1 MLEKLI
7 NFAVDTIQQIQFDDY
22 DEKEFA
28 IAKVGFLSTR
38 PNSHGLE
45 ISEEVL
51 RKCASTV
58 LGKWMVAKM
67 NWLGTDTMSHETDE
81 QIMGAFPK
89 DQEIEFVEDD
99 DGYLRAYATAVI
111 SKLYAKKYCDIFG
124 KDNNRAVSVEMKVQ
138 SENNE
143 DMNDIVLSFSI
154 TAVTTLGKGIAPSC
168 PESDVTMIRFS
179 QEDADAYF
187 NKMNEHNLTPLKKF
201 AKERIESMAKTYK
214 IDKSKE
220 AMSDKAWGEVDKASM
235 RDKIMEAGNKATLV
249 KAVYMLVEDGWE
261 EAPSEHLK
269 YPVMELKGDTF
280 VYNRDGLASALG
292 YAKKE
297 NETSVVNKIEKIYK
311 KLDLDDNE
319 GGKEEKMAEIEFS
332 AVNIGDLWG
341 RVWEAIR
348 GHDAWDYCIQGIYE
362 EDNQKFAVL
371 IDREQKLY
379 RLDFSLTEEGMVVS
393 DELIEVKQEF
403 TDTDNIKK
411 FAEPENVERYTKFAD
426 PKDEDDESDDKDDKD
441 DEDEDEDEPKE
452 EPTKMS
458 EDEMMAKIA
467 ELEKSV
473 EERDH
478 IIMDKD
484 TELEE
489 LRAYKA
495 AVVAKEMACRVDS
508 VMEEVRTYI
517 NDEQFAEFKAEGLS
531 CGENDIDAWSNKVK
545 ATCFSEVKKNIKKDD
560 KGVFSFAM
568 PKVIKHSDP
577 NSVWEKLE
585 NK

>member
-45 ISEEVL
+45 ISEKVL
-51 RKCASTV
+51 RECASTV

-67 NWLGTDTMSHETDE
+67 NWLGTDATTHEPDE
-81 QIMGAFPK
+81 QIMGIFPK
-89 DQEIEFVEDD
+89 EQEIEFVEDD

-111 SKLYAKKYCDIFG
+111 SKMYAKKYYDMFVD
-124 KDNNRAVSVEMKVQ
+124 DNERAVSVEMRVET
-138 SENNE
+138 ENG
-143 DMNDIVLSFSI
+143 DDTNDKVLSLNI
-154 TAVTTLGKGIAPSC
+154 VGVTTLGKAVKPSC

-220 AMSDKAWGEVDKASM
+220 AMSDKAWGEVDKTTM
-235 RDKIMEAGNKATLV
+235 RDKIMEANNKATLV

-280 VYNRDGLASALG
+280 VYNRDGLTSALG

-297 NETSVVNKIEKIYK
+297 NETTVVNKIEKIYK

-341 RVWEAIR
+341 RVYAAIR
-348 GHDAWDYCIQGIYE
+348 EHDAWDYCIQGIYE
-362 EDNQKFAVL
+362 EDNQKFAIL
-371 IDREQKLY
+371 IDRDQKLY
-379 RLDFSLTEEGMVVS
+379 RLDFSLTEEGMTAS
-393 DELIEVKQEF
+393 DELAEVKQEF
-403 TDTDNIKK
+403 TETDNIKK
-411 FAEPENVERYTKFAD
+411 FAEPENVEQYTKFAD
-426 PKDEDDESDDKDDKD
+426 PKDEDDESDDKDD
-441 DEDEDEDEPKE
+441 EDENEHKE

-458 EDEMMAKIA
+458 KDEMMAKIA

-577 NSVWEKLE
+577 NSIWEKLE

>member
-1 MLEKLI
+1 MEKLI

-45 ISEEVL
+45 ISEKVL
-51 RKCASTV
+51 RECASTV

-67 NWLGTDTMSHETDE
+67 NWLGTDATTHVPSEH
-81 QIMGAFPK
+81 IMGSLPK
-89 DQEIEFVEDD
+89 DQDIEFIEDD
-99 DGYLRAYATAVI
+99 DGYLRAYATAII
-111 SKLYAKKYCDIFG
+111 SKRYAKDYCKMFDD
-124 KDNNRAVSVEMKVQ
+124 DNERAVSVEMSVIT
-138 SENNE
+138 ENGE
-143 DMNDIVLSFSI
+143 DTNDKVLSFNI
-154 TAVTTLGKGIAPSC
+154 VGVTTLGKNVAPSC

-187 NKMNEHNLTPLKKF
+187 NRMNEHNLTPLKKF

-220 AMSDKAWGEVDKASM
+220 AMSDKAWGEVDKTTM
-235 RDKIMEAGNKATLV
+235 RDKIMEADNKTTLV
-249 KAVYMLVEDGWE
+249 KAVYMLVENGWE

-297 NETSVVNKIEKIYK
+297 NETTVVNKIEKIYK

-341 RVWEAIR
+341 RVYAAIR
-348 GHDAWDYCIQGIYE
+348 EHDAWDYCIQGIYE
-362 EDNQKFAVL
+362 EDNQKFAIL
-371 IDREQKLY
+371 IDRDQKLY
-379 RLDFSLTEEGMVVS
+379 RLDFSLTEEGMTAS
-393 DELIEVKQEF
+393 DELAEVKQEF
-403 TDTDNIKK
+403 TETDNIKK
-411 FAEPENVERYTKFAD
+411 FAEPENVEQYTKFAD
-426 PKDEDDESDDKDDKD
+426 SKDEDDESDDKDD
-441 DEDEDEDEPKE
+441 EDEDDPKE

-458 EDEMMAKIA
+458 EDEMMTKIA

-495 AVVAKEMACRVDS
+495 TVVAKEMACRVDS

-577 NSVWEKLE
+577 NSIWEKLE

>member
-45 ISEEVL
+45 ISEKVL
-51 RKCASTV
+51 RECASTV

-67 NWLGTDTMSHETDE
+67 NWLGTDATTHEPDE
-81 QIMGAFPK
+81 QIMGIFPK
-89 DQEIEFVEDD
+89 EQEIEFVEDD

-111 SKLYAKKYCDIFG
+111 SKMYAKKYYDMFVD
-124 KDNNRAVSVEMKVQ
+124 DNERAVSVEMRVET
-138 SENNE
+138 ENG
-143 DMNDIVLSFSI
+143 DDTNDKVLSLNI
-154 TAVTTLGKGIAPSC
+154 VGVTTLGKAVKPSC

-220 AMSDKAWGEVDKASM
+220 AMSDKAWGEVDKTAM
-235 RDKIMEAGNKATLV
+235 RDKIMEANNKATLV

-280 VYNRDGLASALG
+280 VYNWDGLTSALG

-297 NETSVVNKIEKIYK
+297 NETTIVNKIEKIYK

-319 GGKEEKMAEIEFS
+319 GGKEEKMAEIEFN
-332 AVNIGDLWG
+332 AINIGDLWG
-341 RVWEAIR
+341 RVYAAIHE
-348 GHDAWDYCIQGIYE
+348 HDAWDYCIQGIYE
-362 EDNQKFAVL
+362 EDNQRFAIL
-371 IDREQKLY
+371 SDRDQKLY
-379 RLDFSLTEEGMVVS
+379 RLDFSLTEEGMTVS
-393 DELIEVKQEF
+393 DELVEVKQEF
-403 TDTDNIKK
+403 TETDNIKK
-411 FAEPENVERYTKFAD
+411 FAEPENVEQYTKFAD
-426 PKDEDDESDDKDDKD
+426 PKKNEGEGEAGEKKPDEG
-441 DEDEDEDEPKE
+441 

-495 AVVAKEMACRVDS
+495 AVVAKEMACCVDS

-545 ATCFSEVKKNIKKDD
+545 ATCFSEVKKTIKKDD

-577 NSVWEKLE
+577 NSIWEKLE

>member
-45 ISEEVL
+45 ISEKIL
-51 RKCASTV
+51 RECASTV

-67 NWLGTDTMSHETDE
+67 NWLGTDATTHVPSEH
-81 QIMGAFPK
+81 IMGSFPK
-89 DQEIEFVEDD
+89 DQDVEFVEDD
-99 DGYLRAYATAVI
+99 DGYLRAYATAII
-111 SKLYAKKYCDIFG
+111 SKRYAKDYCKMFDD
-124 KDNNRAVSVEMKVQ
+124 DNERAVSVEMAVVT
-138 SENNE
+138 ENGE
-143 DMNDIVLSFSI
+143 DINDKVLSFNI
-154 TAVTTLGKGIAPSC
+154 VGVTTLGKNVAPSC

-220 AMSDKAWGEVDKASM
+220 TMSDKAWGEVDKTAM
-235 RDKIMEAGNKATLV
+235 RDKIMEASNKATLV

-261 EAPSEHLK
+261 EAPSEYLK

-297 NETSVVNKIEKIYK
+297 NETTVVNKIEKIYK

-332 AVNIGDLWG
+332 AVDIGDMWSRLWHEINEIHH
-341 RVWEAIR
+341 WE
-348 GHDAWDYCIQGIYE
+348 YGIVGVFE
-362 EDNQKFAVL
+362 EDNKKFAVL
-371 IDREQKLY
+371 RDNNGKLY
-379 RLDFSLTEEGMVVS
+379 RLDFSLTEDGMTVADEVV
-393 DELIEVKQEF
+393 EVKQEF
-403 TDTDNIKK
+403 TETDNIKK
-411 FAEPENVERYTKFAD
+411 FAEPENVEQYTKFAD
-426 PKDEDDESDDKDDKD
+426 PKDDDDESDDKD
-441 DEDEDEDEPKE
+441 DEDEDEPKE

-467 ELEKSV
+467 ELEKSI

-577 NSVWEKLE
+577 NSIWEKLE

>member
-45 ISEEVL
+45 ISEKVL
-51 RKCASTV
+51 RECASTV

-111 SKLYAKKYCDIFG
+111 SKLYAKKYCDIFEQ
-124 KDNNRAVSVEMKVQ
+124 DNNRAVSVEMKVQ
-138 SENNE
+138 SENNK
-143 DMNDIVLSFSI
+143 DMNDTVLSFTI
-154 TAVTTLGKGIAPSC
+154 TGVTTLGKGIAPSC

-214 IDKSKE
+214 INRSKE
-220 AMSDKAWGEVDKASM
+220 AMSDKAWGDVDKVAM
-235 RDKIMEAGNKATLV
+235 RDKIMEADNKVTLV
-249 KAVYMLVEDGWE
+249 KAVYMLVENGWE

-269 YPVMELKGDTF
+269 YPVMMFEGDTL
-280 VYNRDGLASALG
+280 VYNREGLSTALG

-311 KLDLDDNE
+311 KLNLDYTE
-319 GGKEEKMAEIEFS
+319 GKEEKMSEKVEF
-332 AVNIGDLWG
+332 N
-341 RVWEAIR
+341 ET
-348 GHDAWDYCIQGIYE
+348 
-362 EDNQKFAVL
+362 
-371 IDREQKLY
+371 EQTMA
-379 RLDFSLTEEGMVVS
+379 S
-393 DELIEVKQEF
+393 
-403 TDTDNIKK
+403 
-411 FAEPENVERYTKFAD
+411 EPEESKEEISEMSETPAEMAESEKVECAESEKV
-426 PKDEDDESDDKDDKD
+426 EGDESEEKA
-441 DEDEDEDEPKE
+441 EDAKTEE
-452 EPTKMS
+452 EPTQMS

-467 ELEKSV
+467 ELEKSI

-545 ATCFSEVKKNIKKDD
+545 ATCFSEVKKTIKKDD

-577 NSVWEKLE
+577 NSIWEKLE
-585 NK
+585 SK

>member
-45 ISEEVL
+45 ISEKVL
-51 RKCASTV
+51 RECASTV

-67 NWLGTDTMSHETDE
+67 NWLGTDATTHEPDE
-81 QIMGAFPK
+81 QIMGIFPK
-89 DQEIEFVEDD
+89 EQEIEFVEDD

-111 SKLYAKKYCDIFG
+111 SKMYAKKYYDMFVD
-124 KDNNRAVSVEMKVQ
+124 DNERAVSVEMGVET
-138 SENNE
+138 ENGD
-143 DMNDIVLSFSI
+143 DMNDKVLSLNI
-154 TAVTTLGKGIAPSC
+154 VGVTTLGKAVKPSC

-187 NKMNEHNLTPLKKF
+187 NKVNEHNLTPLKKF

-220 AMSDKAWGEVDKASM
+220 AMSEKAWGEVDKTAM
-235 RDKIMEAGNKATLV
+235 RDKIMEASNKATLV

-297 NETSVVNKIEKIYK
+297 DETTVVNKIEKIYK

-341 RVWEAIR
+341 HVYAAIHE
-348 GHDAWDYCIQGIYE
+348 HDAWDYCIQGIYE
-362 EDNQKFAVL
+362 EDNQKFAIL
-371 IDREQKLY
+371 IDRDQKLY
-379 RLDFSLTEEGMVVS
+379 RLDFSLTEEGMTVS
-393 DELIEVKQEF
+393 DELAEVKQEF
-403 TDTDNIKK
+403 TETDNIKK
-411 FAEPENVERYTKFAD
+411 FAEPENVEQYTKFAD
-426 PKDEDDESDDKDDKD
+426 PKGEDDEPDDKD
-441 DEDEDEDEPKE
+441 DEDEDEPEE

-577 NSVWEKLE
+577 NSIWEKLE

>member
-45 ISEEVL
+45 ISEKVL
-51 RKCASTV
+51 RECASTV

-67 NWLGTDTMSHETDE
+67 NWLGTDATTHVPSEH
-81 QIMGAFPK
+81 IMGSFPK
-89 DQEIEFVEDD
+89 DQDVEFVEDD
-99 DGYLRAYATAVI
+99 DGYLRAYATAII
-111 SKLYAKKYCDIFG
+111 SKRYAKDYCKMFDD
-124 KDNNRAVSVEMKVQ
+124 DNERAVSVEMAVIT
-138 SENNE
+138 ENGE
-143 DMNDIVLSFSI
+143 DINDKVLSFNI
-154 TAVTTLGKGIAPSC
+154 VGVTTLGKNVAPSC

-220 AMSDKAWGEVDKASM
+220 AMSDKAWGEVDKTAM
-235 RDKIMEAGNKATLV
+235 RDKIMEASNKATLV
-249 KAVYMLVEDGWE
+249 KAVYMLVGDGWE

-297 NETSVVNKIEKIYK
+297 DETTVVNKIEKIYK

-341 RVWEAIR
+341 RVYAAIR
-348 GHDAWDYCIQGIYE
+348 EHDAWDYCIQGIYE
-362 EDNQKFAVL
+362 EDNQKFAIL
-371 IDREQKLY
+371 IDRDQKLY
-379 RLDFSLTEEGMVVS
+379 RLDFSLTEEGMTAS
-393 DELIEVKQEF
+393 DELAEVKQEF
-403 TDTDNIKK
+403 TETDNIKK
-411 FAEPENVERYTKFAD
+411 FAEPENVEQYTKFAD
-426 PKDEDDESDDKDDKD
+426 PKDEDDESDDKD
-441 DEDEDEDEPKE
+441 DEDEDEPKE

-577 NSVWEKLE
+577 NSIWEKLE

>member
-38 PNSHGLE
+38 PNNHGLE

-51 RKCASTV
+51 RECASTV

-67 NWLGTDTMSHETDE
+67 NWLGTDATTHVPSEH
-81 QIMGAFPK
+81 IMGSFPK
-89 DQEIEFVEDD
+89 DQDIEFAEDD
-99 DGYLRAYATAVI
+99 DGYLRAYATAII
-111 SKLYAKKYCDIFG
+111 SKRYAKDYCKMFDD
-124 KDNNRAVSVEMKVQ
+124 DNERAVSVEMSIITK
-138 SENNE
+138 NGE
-143 DMNDIVLSFSI
+143 DINDKVLSFNI
-154 TAVTTLGKGIAPSC
+154 VGVTTLGKNVAPSC

-220 AMSDKAWGEVDKASM
+220 AMSDEAWGEVDKTAM
-235 RDKIMEAGNKATLV
+235 RDKIMEASNKATLV

-297 NETSVVNKIEKIYK
+297 NETTVVNKIEKIYK

-341 RVWEAIR
+341 RVYAAIR
-348 GHDAWDYCIQGIYE
+348 EHDAWDYCIQGIYE
-362 EDNQKFAVL
+362 EDNQKFAIL
-371 IDREQKLY
+371 IDRDQKLY
-379 RLDFSLTEEGMVVS
+379 RLDFSLTEEGMTAS
-393 DELIEVKQEF
+393 DELAEVKQEF
-403 TDTDNIKK
+403 TETDNIKK
-411 FAEPENVERYTKFAD
+411 FAEPENVEQYTKFAD
-426 PKDEDDESDDKDDKD
+426 PKDEDDESDDKD
-441 DEDEDEDEPKE
+441 DEDEDEPKE

-467 ELEKSV
+467 ELEKSI

-577 NSVWEKLE
+577 NSIWEKLE

>member
-51 RKCASTV
+51 RECASTV

-67 NWLGTDTMSHETDE
+67 NWLGTDATTHVPSEH
-81 QIMGAFPK
+81 IMGSFPK
-89 DQEIEFVEDD
+89 DQDVEFVEDD
-99 DGYLRAYATAVI
+99 DGYLRAYATAII
-111 SKLYAKKYCDIFG
+111 SKRYAKDYCKMFDD
-124 KDNNRAVSVEMKVQ
+124 DNERAVSVEMAVVT
-138 SENNE
+138 ENGE
-143 DMNDIVLSFSI
+143 DINDKVLSFNI
-154 TAVTTLGKGIAPSC
+154 VGVTTLGKNVAPSC

-220 AMSDKAWGEVDKASM
+220 AMSDKAWGDVDKTVM
-235 RDKIMEAGNKATLV
+235 RDKIMEASNKATLV
-249 KAVYMLVEDGWE
+249 KAVYMLVGDGWE

-297 NETSVVNKIEKIYK
+297 DETTVVNKIEKIYK

-341 RVWEAIR
+341 RVYAVIR
-348 GHDAWDYCIQGIYE
+348 EHDAWDYCIQGIYE
-362 EDNQKFAVL
+362 EDNQKFAIL
-371 IDREQKLY
+371 IDRDQKLY
-379 RLDFSLTEEGMVVS
+379 RLDFSLTEEGMTAS
-393 DELIEVKQEF
+393 DELAEVKQEF
-403 TDTDNIKK
+403 TETDNIKK
-411 FAEPENVERYTKFAD
+411 FAEPENVEQYTKFAD
-426 PKDEDDESDDKDDKD
+426 PKKNEGEGEVGEKKPDEG
-441 DEDEDEDEPKE
+441 

-467 ELEKSV
+467 ELEKSI

-577 NSVWEKLE
+577 NSIWEKLE

>member
-45 ISEEVL
+45 ISEKVL
-51 RKCASTV
+51 RECASTV

-67 NWLGTDTMSHETDE
+67 NWLGTDATTHEPDE
-81 QIMGAFPK
+81 QIMGIFPK
-89 DQEIEFVEDD
+89 EQEIEFVEDD

-111 SKLYAKKYCDIFG
+111 SKMYAKKYYDMFVD
-124 KDNNRAVSVEMKVQ
+124 DNERAVSVEMRVET
-138 SENNE
+138 ENG
-143 DMNDIVLSFSI
+143 DDTNDKVLSLNI
-154 TAVTTLGKGIAPSC
+154 VGVTTLGKAVKPSC

-201 AKERIESMAKTYK
+201 AKERIGSMAKTYK

-220 AMSDKAWGEVDKASM
+220 AMSDKAWGEVDKTTM
-235 RDKIMEAGNKATLV
+235 RDKIMEANNKATLV

-280 VYNRDGLASALG
+280 VYNRDGLTSALG

-297 NETSVVNKIEKIYK
+297 NETTVVNKIEKIYK

-341 RVWEAIR
+341 RVYAAIR
-348 GHDAWDYCIQGIYE
+348 EHDAWDYCIQGIYE
-362 EDNQKFAVL
+362 EDNQKFAIL
-371 IDREQKLY
+371 IDRDQKLY
-379 RLDFSLTEEGMVVS
+379 RLDFSLTEEGMTAS
-393 DELIEVKQEF
+393 DELAEVKQEF
-403 TDTDNIKK
+403 TETDNIKK
-411 FAEPENVERYTKFAD
+411 FAEPENVEQYTKFAD
-426 PKDEDDESDDKDDKD
+426 PKDEDDESDDKDD
-441 DEDEDEDEPKE
+441 EDENEHKE

-458 EDEMMAKIA
+458 KDEMMAKIA

-577 NSVWEKLE
+577 NSIWEKLE

>member
-45 ISEEVL
+45 ISEKVL
-51 RKCASTV
+51 RECASTV

-67 NWLGTDTMSHETDE
+67 NWLGTDATTHESDE
-81 QIMGAFPK
+81 QIMGVFPK

-111 SKLYAKKYCDIFG
+111 SKMYAKKYCDMFVD
-124 KDNNRAVSVEMKVQ
+124 DNERAVSVEMKVQ
-138 SENNE
+138 TENGE
-143 DMNDIVLSFSI
+143 DMNDTVLSFGI
-154 TAVTTLGKGIAPSC
+154 TGVTTLGKNTAPSC

-201 AKERIESMAKTYK
+201 AKERTESMAEKNNYVNHP
-214 IDKSKE
+214 IDTSKDALYE
-220 AMSDKAWGEVDKASM
+220 GEWDGQKAKQD
-235 RDKIMEAGNKATLV
+235 LV
-249 KAVYMLVEDGWE
+249 KEKNFKSLAPKVCMKLEEGWE
-261 EAPSEHLK
+261 DREVTKLG
-269 YPVMELKGDTF
+269 YPVMMLYDGKWVYSAKG
-280 VYNRDGLASALG
+280 LSSALG

-297 NETSVVNKIEKIYK
+297 NETTVVNKIKKIYK

-341 RVWEAIR
+341 RVYAVIR
-348 GHDAWDYCIQGIYE
+348 EHDACEYCVQGIYE
-362 EDNQKFAVL
+362 EDNQKFAIL
-371 IDREQKLY
+371 IDRDQKLY
-379 RLDFSLTEEGMVVS
+379 RLDFSLTEEGMTAS
-393 DELIEVKQEF
+393 DELVEVEPEF
-403 TDTDNIKK
+403 TETDNIKK
-411 FAEPENVERYTKFAD
+411 FAEPENVEQYTKFAD
-426 PKDEDDESDDKDDKD
+426 PKKDEGEEKPDKG
-441 DEDEDEDEPKE
+441 
-452 EPTKMS
+452 EPTNMS

-495 AVVAKEMACRVDS
+495 AVVAKENMAKVDS
-508 VMEEVRTYI
+508 IMEEVKPYVS
-517 NDEQFAEFKAEGLS
+517 EEKFAEFKAEGLS
-531 CGENDIDAWSNKVK
+531 CDAETIDAWSNKVK
-545 ATCFSEVKKNIKKDD
+545 AACFSEVKKNIKKDD
-560 KGVFSFAM
+560 KGVFAFAM
-568 PKVIKHSDP
+568 PCPAPKSKS
-577 NSVWEKLE
+577 NSIWDRLE

>member
-51 RKCASTV
+51 RECANTV

-67 NWLGTDTMSHETDE
+67 NWLGTDATTHEPDE
-81 QIMGAFPK
+81 QIMGIFPK
-89 DQEIEFVEDD
+89 EQEIEFVEDD

-111 SKLYAKKYCDIFG
+111 SKMYAKKYYDMFVD
-124 KDNNRAVSVEMKVQ
+124 DNERAVSVEMGVET
-138 SENNE
+138 ENGD
-143 DMNDIVLSFSI
+143 DMNDKVLSLNI
-154 TAVTTLGKGIAPSC
+154 VGVTTLGKTVKPSC

-220 AMSDKAWGEVDKASM
+220 AMSDKAWGEVDKTAM
-235 RDKIMEAGNKATLV
+235 RDKIMEADNKATLV

-297 NETSVVNKIEKIYK
+297 NETTVVNKIEKIYK

-341 RVWEAIR
+341 RVYATIR
-348 GHDAWDYCIQGIYE
+348 EHDAWDYCIQGIYE
-362 EDNQKFAVL
+362 EDNQKFAIL
-371 IDREQKLY
+371 IDRDQKLY
-379 RLDFSLTEEGMVVS
+379 RLNFSLTEEGMTAS
-393 DELIEVKQEF
+393 DELVEVEQEF
-403 TDTDNIKK
+403 TETDNIKK
-411 FAEPENVERYTKFAD
+411 FAEPENVEQYTKFAD
-426 PKDEDDESDDKDDKD
+426 SKDEDDESDDKD
-441 DEDEDEDEPKE
+441 DEDEDEPKE

-508 VMEEVRTYI
+508 VMEEVRNYI

-577 NSVWEKLE
+577 NSIWEKLE

>member
-51 RKCASTV
+51 RECASTV

-67 NWLGTDTMSHETDE
+67 NWLGTDATTHVPSEH
-81 QIMGAFPK
+81 IMGSFPK
-89 DQEIEFVEDD
+89 DQDIEFAEDD
-99 DGYLRAYATAVI
+99 DGYLRAYATAII
-111 SKLYAKKYCDIFG
+111 SKRYAKDYCKMFDD
-124 KDNNRAVSVEMKVQ
+124 DNERAVSVEMSVIT
-138 SENNE
+138 ENGE
-143 DMNDIVLSFSI
+143 DINDKVLSFNI
-154 TAVTTLGKGIAPSC
+154 VGVTTLGKNVAPSC

-220 AMSDKAWGEVDKASM
+220 AMSDKAWGEVDKTAM
-235 RDKIMEAGNKATLV
+235 RDKIMEADNKTTLV

-280 VYNRDGLASALG
+280 VYNRDDLASALG

-297 NETSVVNKIEKIYK
+297 NETTVVNKIEKIYK

-332 AVNIGDLWG
+332 AVDIGDMWSRLWHEINEIHH
-341 RVWEAIR
+341 WE
-348 GHDAWDYCIQGIYE
+348 YGIVGVFE
-362 EDNQKFAVL
+362 EDNKKFAVL
-371 IDREQKLY
+371 RDNNGKLY
-379 RLDFSLTEEGMVVS
+379 RLDFSLTEDGMTVADEVV
-393 DELIEVKQEF
+393 EVKQEF
-403 TDTDNIKK
+403 TETDNIKK
-411 FAEPENVERYTKFAD
+411 FAEPENVEQYTKFAD
-426 PKDEDDESDDKDDKD
+426 PKKNEGEGDGGEEKPDEG
-441 DEDEDEDEPKE
+441 

-568 PKVIKHSDP
+568 PKVIKYSDP
-577 NSVWEKLE
+577 NSIWEKLE

>member
-45 ISEEVL
+45 ISEKVL
-51 RKCASTV
+51 RECASTV

-67 NWLGTDTMSHETDE
+67 NWLGTDATTHEPDE
-81 QIMGAFPK
+81 QIMGIFPK
-89 DQEIEFVEDD
+89 EQEIEFVEDD

-111 SKLYAKKYCDIFG
+111 SKMYAKKYYDMFVD
-124 KDNNRAVSVEMKVQ
+124 DNERAVSVEMRVET
-138 SENNE
+138 ENG
-143 DMNDIVLSFSI
+143 DDTNDKVLSLNI
-154 TAVTTLGKGIAPSC
+154 VGVTTLGKAVKPSC

-220 AMSDKAWGEVDKASM
+220 AMSEKAWGEVDKAAM
-235 RDKIMEAGNKATLV
+235 RDKIMEASNKATLA

-280 VYNRDGLASALG
+280 VYNRDGLISALG

-297 NETSVVNKIEKIYK
+297 DETTVVNKIEKIYK
-311 KLDLDDNE
+311 KLNLDDTE
-319 GGKEEKMAEIEFS
+319 GKEEKMSEKVEF
-332 AVNIGDLWG
+332 N
-341 RVWEAIR
+341 ET
-348 GHDAWDYCIQGIYE
+348 
-362 EDNQKFAVL
+362 
-371 IDREQKLY
+371 EQAMA
-379 RLDFSLTEEGMVVS
+379 S
-393 DELIEVKQEF
+393 
-403 TDTDNIKK
+403 
-411 FAEPENVERYTKFAD
+411 EPEEAKEETAEMSETPAEMAEGEKVECAESEKV
-426 PKDEDDESDDKDDKD
+426 EGDESEEKA
-441 DEDEDEDEPKE
+441 EEAETEE

-545 ATCFSEVKKNIKKDD
+545 ATCFSEVKKTIKKDD

-577 NSVWEKLE
+577 NSIWEKLE

>member
-45 ISEEVL
+45 ISEKVL
-51 RKCASTV
+51 RECASTV

-67 NWLGTDTMSHETDE
+67 NWLGTDATTHVPSEH
-81 QIMGAFPK
+81 IMGSFPK
-89 DQEIEFVEDD
+89 DQDIEFAEDD
-99 DGYLRAYATAVI
+99 DGYLRAYATAII
-111 SKLYAKKYCDIFG
+111 SKRYAKDYCKMFDD
-124 KDNNRAVSVEMKVQ
+124 DNERAVSVEMSVIT
-138 SENNE
+138 ENGE
-143 DMNDIVLSFSI
+143 DINDKVLSFNI
-154 TAVTTLGKGIAPSC
+154 VGVTTLGKNVAPSC
-168 PESDVTMIRFS
+168 PESDITMIRFS

-220 AMSDKAWGEVDKASM
+220 AMSDKAWGEVDKTAM
-235 RDKIMEAGNKATLV
+235 RDKIMEASNKATLV

-297 NETSVVNKIEKIYK
+297 NETTVVNKIEKIYK

-341 RVWEAIR
+341 KLWTIMTDEQ
-348 GHDAWDYCIQGIYE
+348 HWDYTIDGIYE
-362 EDNQKFAVL
+362 EDNQKFAIL
-371 IDREQKLY
+371 KDRDLNLY
-379 RLDFSLTEEGMVVS
+379 RLNFSLTEDGLTIADEVV
-393 DELIEVKQEF
+393 EVKQEF

-411 FAEPENVERYTKFAD
+411 FAEPENVEQYTKFAD
-426 PKDEDDESDDKDDKD
+426 PKDEDDEPDDND
-441 DEDEDEDEPKE
+441 DEDEDNPKE

-467 ELEKSV
+467 ELEKNV

-577 NSVWEKLE
+577 NSIWEKLE

>member
-45 ISEEVL
+45 ISGKVL
-51 RKCASTV
+51 RECASTV

-67 NWLGTDTMSHETDE
+67 NWLGTDATTHEPDE
-81 QIMGAFPK
+81 QIMGIFPK
-89 DQEIEFVEDD
+89 EQEIEFVEDD

-111 SKLYAKKYCDIFG
+111 SKMYAKKYYDMFVD
-124 KDNNRAVSVEMKVQ
+124 DNERAVSVEMRVET
-138 SENNE
+138 ENG
-143 DMNDIVLSFSI
+143 DDTNDKVLSLNI
-154 TAVTTLGKGIAPSC
+154 VGVTTLGKAVKPSC

-214 IDKSKE
+214 INKSKE
-220 AMSDKAWGEVDKASM
+220 AMSDKAWGEVDKTTM
-235 RDKIMEAGNKATLV
+235 RDKIMEANNKATLV

-280 VYNRDGLASALG
+280 VYSRDGLISALG

-297 NETSVVNKIEKIYK
+297 NETTVVNKIEKIYK

-341 RVWEAIR
+341 RVYAVIHKR
-348 GHDAWDYCIQGIYE
+348 DAWDYCIQGIYE
-362 EDNQKFAVL
+362 EDNQKFAIL
-371 IDREQKLY
+371 IDRDQKLY
-379 RLDFSLTEEGMVVS
+379 RLDFSLTEEGMTAS
-393 DELIEVKQEF
+393 DELAEVKQEF
-403 TDTDNIKK
+403 TETDNIKK
-411 FAEPENVERYTKFAD
+411 FAEPENVEQYTKFAD
-426 PKDEDDESDDKDDKD
+426 PKKNESEGEVGEEKPDEG
-441 DEDEDEDEPKE
+441 

-577 NSVWEKLE
+577 NSIWEKLE

>member
-1 MLEKLI
+1 MLEKFI

-45 ISEEVL
+45 ISEKVL
-51 RKCASTV
+51 RECASTV

-67 NWLGTDTMSHETDE
+67 NWLGTDATTHVPSEH
-81 QIMGAFPK
+81 IMGSFPK
-89 DQEIEFVEDD
+89 DQDIEFAEDD
-99 DGYLRAYATAVI
+99 DGYLRAYATAII
-111 SKLYAKKYCDIFG
+111 SKRYAKDYCKMFDD
-124 KDNNRAVSVEMKVQ
+124 DNERAVSVEMSVIT
-138 SENNE
+138 ENGE
-143 DMNDIVLSFSI
+143 DINDKVLSFNI
-154 TAVTTLGKGIAPSC
+154 VGVTTLGKNVAPSC

-220 AMSDKAWGEVDKASM
+220 AMSDKAWGEVDKAAM
-235 RDKIMEAGNKATLV
+235 RDKIMEASNKATLV

-297 NETSVVNKIEKIYK
+297 NETTVVNKIEKIYK

-341 RVWEAIR
+341 HVYSAIHANNAWE
-348 GHDAWDYCIQGIYE
+348 YCIDGIYE
-362 EDNQKFAVL
+362 EDNQKFAIL
-371 IDREQKLY
+371 KDPDQKLY
-379 RLDFSLTEEGMVVS
+379 RMNFTLTEEGF
-393 DELIEVKQEF
+393 DYDEELIEVKQEF

-411 FAEPENVERYTKFAD
+411 FAEPENVEQYTKFAD
-426 PKDEDDESDDKDDKD
+426 PKDEDDESDGKDN
-441 DEDEDEDEPKE
+441 EDEDEPKE

-577 NSVWEKLE
+577 NSIWEKLE

>member
-1 MLEKLI
+1 MLEKFI

-45 ISEEVL
+45 ISEKVL
-51 RKCASTV
+51 RECASTV

-67 NWLGTDTMSHETDE
+67 NWLGTDATTHVPSEH
-81 QIMGAFPK
+81 IMGSFPK
-89 DQEIEFVEDD
+89 DQDIEFAEDD
-99 DGYLRAYATAVI
+99 DGYLRAYATAII
-111 SKLYAKKYCDIFG
+111 SKRYAKDYCKMFDD
-124 KDNNRAVSVEMKVQ
+124 DNERAVSVEMSVIT
-138 SENNE
+138 ENGE
-143 DMNDIVLSFSI
+143 DINDKVLSFNI
-154 TAVTTLGKGIAPSC
+154 VGVTTLGKNVAPSC

-220 AMSDKAWGEVDKASM
+220 VMSEKAWGEVDKTAM
-235 RDKIMEAGNKATLV
+235 RDKIMEASNKATLV

-297 NETSVVNKIEKIYK
+297 NETTVVNKIEKIYK

-341 RVWEAIR
+341 RVYAVIR
-348 GHDAWDYCIQGIYE
+348 EHDAWDYCIQGIYE
-362 EDNQKFAVL
+362 EDNQKFAIL
-371 IDREQKLY
+371 IDRDQKLY
-379 RLDFSLTEEGMVVS
+379 RMNFTLTEEGF
-393 DELIEVKQEF
+393 DYDEELIEVKQEF

-411 FAEPENVERYTKFAD
+411 FAEPENVEQYTKFAD
-426 PKDEDDESDDKDDKD
+426 PKKDEGEGEKGKEKPDEG
-441 DEDEDEDEPKE
+441 

-484 TELEE
+484 AELEE

>member
-1 MLEKLI
+1 MEKLVNFEVDELEKI
-7 NFAVDTIQQIQFDDY
+7 DFDNY
-22 DEKEFA
+22 SNEEFA
-28 IAKVGFLSTR
+28 IARTGFLSTK
-38 PNSHGLE
+38 PNSHELK

-51 RKCASTV
+51 RDCAKTV
-58 LGKWMVAKM
+58 LDKWVVADMQFGEPTTHTKNEHIVGK
-67 NWLGTDTMSHETDE
+67 
-81 QIMGAFPK
+81 IPK
-89 DQEIEFVEDD
+89 DQSIEFVYDEN
-99 DGYLRAYATAVI
+99 GYLRAYVDTVI
-111 SKLYAKKYCDIFG
+111 SKIYAKDFCEAFAVDTS
-124 KDNNRAVSVEMKVQ
+124 RAVSVEMKVEV
-138 SENNE
+138 SESDENE
-143 DMNDIVLSFSI
+143 VISFNIVG
-154 TAVTTLGKGIAPSC
+154 VTVLGKTVLPSC
-168 PESDVTMIRFS
+168 PDSDISMIRFS

-201 AKERIESMAKTYK
+201 AKERIESMAEKDNYVNHP
-214 IDKSKE
+214 IDTSKE
-220 AMSDKAWGEVDKASM
+220 ALHEGEWDGQKAKQD
-235 RDKIMEAGNKATLV
+235 LV
-249 KAVYMLVEDGWE
+249 KEKNFKSLAPKVCMKLEEGWE
-261 EAPSEHLK
+261 DREVTKLG
-269 YPVMELKGDTF
+269 YPVMMLYDGKW
-280 VYNRDGLASALG
+280 VYSRQGLASALG

-297 NETSVVNKIEKIYK
+297 NETTVVNKIEKIYK

-341 RVWEAIR
+341 RVYVAIR
-348 GHDAWDYCIQGIYE
+348 EHDAWDYCIQGIYE
-362 EDNQKFAVL
+362 EDNQKFAIL
-371 IDREQKLY
+371 IDRDQKLY
-379 RLDFSLTEEGMVVS
+379 RLDFSLTEEGMTAS
-393 DELIEVKQEF
+393 DELVEVEQEF
-403 TDTDNIKK
+403 TETDNIKK
-411 FAEPENVERYTKFAD
+411 FAEPENVEQYTKFAD
-426 PKDEDDESDDKDDKD
+426 
-441 DEDEDEDEPKE
+441 PKE

-458 EDEMMAKIA
+458 EDEMMAKIT

-577 NSVWEKLE
+577 NSIWEKLE

>member
-7 NFAVDTIQQIQFDDY
+7 NFTVDTIQQIQFDDY

-45 ISEEVL
+45 ISEKVL
-51 RKCASTV
+51 RECASTV

-67 NWLGTDTMSHETDE
+67 NWLGTDATTHEPDE
-81 QIMGAFPK
+81 QIMGIFPK
-89 DQEIEFVEDD
+89 EQEIEFVEDD

-111 SKLYAKKYCDIFG
+111 SKMYAKKYYDMFVD
-124 KDNNRAVSVEMKVQ
+124 DNERAVSVEMRVET
-138 SENNE
+138 ENG
-143 DMNDIVLSFSI
+143 DDTNDKVLSLNI
-154 TAVTTLGKGIAPSC
+154 VGVTTLGKAVKPSC

-201 AKERIESMAKTYK
+201 AKERIGSMAKTYK

-220 AMSDKAWGEVDKASM
+220 AMSDKAWGEVDKTTM
-235 RDKIMEAGNKATLV
+235 RDKIMEANNKATLV

-280 VYNRDGLASALG
+280 VYNRDGLTSALG

-297 NETSVVNKIEKIYK
+297 NETTVVNKIEKIYK

-341 RVWEAIR
+341 RVYAAIR
-348 GHDAWDYCIQGIYE
+348 EHDAWDYCIQGIYE
-362 EDNQKFAVL
+362 EDNQKFAIL
-371 IDREQKLY
+371 IDRDQKLY
-379 RLDFSLTEEGMVVS
+379 RLDFSLTEEGMTAS
-393 DELIEVKQEF
+393 DELAEVKQEF
-403 TDTDNIKK
+403 TETDNIKK
-411 FAEPENVERYTKFAD
+411 FAEPENVEQYTKFAD
-426 PKDEDDESDDKDDKD
+426 PKDEDDESDDKDD
-441 DEDEDEDEPKE
+441 EDENEHKE

-458 EDEMMAKIA
+458 KDEMMAKIA

-577 NSVWEKLE
+577 NSIWEKLE

>member
-51 RKCASTV
+51 RECASTV

-67 NWLGTDTMSHETDE
+67 NWLGTDATTHVPSEH
-81 QIMGAFPK
+81 IMGSFPK
-89 DQEIEFVEDD
+89 DQDVEFVEDD
-99 DGYLRAYATAVI
+99 DGYLRAYATAII
-111 SKLYAKKYCDIFG
+111 SKRYAKDYCKMFDD
-124 KDNNRAVSVEMKVQ
+124 DNERAVSVEMAVVT
-138 SENNE
+138 ENGE
-143 DMNDIVLSFSI
+143 DINDKVLSFNI
-154 TAVTTLGKGIAPSC
+154 VGVTTLGKNVAPSC

-220 AMSDKAWGEVDKASM
+220 AMSDKAWGDVDKTVM
-235 RDKIMEAGNKATLV
+235 RDKIMEASNKATLV

-297 NETSVVNKIEKIYK
+297 DETTVVNKIEKIYK

-319 GGKEEKMAEIEFS
+319 GGKEEKMAEIKFS

-341 RVWEAIR
+341 RVYAVIR
-348 GHDAWDYCIQGIYE
+348 EHDAWDYCIQGIYE
-362 EDNQKFAVL
+362 EDNQKFAIL
-371 IDREQKLY
+371 IDRDQKLY
-379 RLDFSLTEEGMVVS
+379 RLDFSLTEEGMTAS
-393 DELIEVKQEF
+393 DELAEVKQEF
-403 TDTDNIKK
+403 TETDNIKK
-411 FAEPENVERYTKFAD
+411 FAEPENVEQYTKFA
-426 PKDEDDESDDKDDKD
+426 
-441 DEDEDEDEPKE
+441 EPKKNE
-452 EPTKMS
+452 GKGEVGEEKPDEGEPTKMS

-508 VMEEVRTYI
+508 VMEEVHTYI

-577 NSVWEKLE
+577 NSIWEKLE

>member
-51 RKCASTV
+51 RECASTV

-67 NWLGTDTMSHETDE
+67 NWLGTDATTHEPDE
-81 QIMGAFPK
+81 QIMGIFPK

-111 SKLYAKKYCDIFG
+111 SKMYAKKYCDMFVD
-124 KDNNRAVSVEMKVQ
+124 DNERAVSVEMKVQ
-138 SENNE
+138 TENNE

-154 TAVTTLGKGIAPSC
+154 TAVTTLGKDVAPSC

-214 IDKSKE
+214 IDKSKK
-220 AMSDKAWGEVDKASM
+220 AMSDKAWGEVDKTAM
-235 RDKIMEAGNKATLV
+235 RDKIMEADNKATLV
-249 KAVYMLVEDGWE
+249 KAVYMLVENGWE

-297 NETSVVNKIEKIYK
+297 NETTVVNKIEKIYK

-341 RVWEAIR
+341 HVYHAIDEHNSWEYRIS
-348 GHDAWDYCIQGIYE
+348 GIYE
-362 EDNQKFAVL
+362 EDNKKFAIL
-371 IDREQKLY
+371 IDRDQKMY
-379 RLDFSLTEEGMVVS
+379 RMNFTLTEEGF
-393 DELIEVKQEF
+393 DYDEELIEVKQEF

-411 FAEPENVERYTKFAD
+411 FAEPENVERYAKFAD
-426 PKDEDDESDDKDDKD
+426 PKKDEGKGE
-441 DEDEDEDEPKE
+441 EG

-495 AVVAKEMACRVDS
+495 GVIAKENMAKVDS
-508 VMEEVRTYI
+508 IMEEVKPYVS
-517 NDEQFAEFKAEGLS
+517 EEKFAEFKAEGLS
-531 CGENDIDAWSNKVK
+531 CDAETIDAWSNKIK
-545 ATCFSEVKKNIKKDD
+545 AACFSEVKKNIKKDD
-560 KGVFSFAM
+560 KGVFTFAM
-568 PKVIKHSDP
+568 PCPTPKSKS
-577 NSVWEKLE
+577 NSIWDRLE

>member
-45 ISEEVL
+45 ISEKVL
-51 RKCASTV
+51 RECASTV

-67 NWLGTDTMSHETDE
+67 NWLGTDATTHVPSEH
-81 QIMGAFPK
+81 IMGSFPK
-89 DQEIEFVEDD
+89 DQDIEFAEDD
-99 DGYLRAYATAVI
+99 DGYLRAYATAII
-111 SKLYAKKYCDIFG
+111 SKRYAKDYCKMFDD
-124 KDNNRAVSVEMKVQ
+124 DNERAVSVEMSVIT
-138 SENNE
+138 ENGE
-143 DMNDIVLSFSI
+143 DINDKVLSFNI
-154 TAVTTLGKGIAPSC
+154 VGVTTLGKNVAPSC

-220 AMSDKAWGEVDKASM
+220 AMSEKAWGEVDKAAM
-235 RDKIMEAGNKATLV
+235 RDKIMEASNKATLV

-297 NETSVVNKIEKIYK
+297 NETTVVNKIEKIYK

-341 RVWEAIR
+341 RVYAVIR
-348 GHDAWDYCIQGIYE
+348 EHDAWDYCIQGIYE
-362 EDNQKFAVL
+362 EDNQKFAIL
-371 IDREQKLY
+371 IDRDQKLY
-379 RLDFSLTEEGMVVS
+379 RFDFSLTEEGMTTS
-393 DELIEVKQEF
+393 DELVEVEQEF
-403 TDTDNIKK
+403 TETDNIKK
-411 FAEPENVERYTKFAD
+411 FAEPENVEQYTKFAD
-426 PKDEDDESDDKDDKD
+426 PKDEDDESDDKDD
-441 DEDEDEDEPKE
+441 EDEDEPKE

-458 EDEMMAKIA
+458 EDEMTAKIA
-467 ELEKSV
+467 ELEKGV

-577 NSVWEKLE
+577 NSIWEKLE

>member
-51 RKCASTV
+51 RECASTV

-67 NWLGTDTMSHETDE
+67 NWLGTDATTHEPDE
-81 QIMGAFPK
+81 QIMGIFPK
-89 DQEIEFVEDD
+89 EQEIEFVEDD

-111 SKLYAKKYCDIFG
+111 SKMYAKKYCDMFVD
-124 KDNNRAVSVEMKVQ
+124 DNERAVSVEMGVET
-138 SENNE
+138 ENGE
-143 DMNDIVLSFSI
+143 DMNDKVLSLNI
-154 TAVTTLGKGIAPSC
+154 VGVTTLGKAVKPSC

-220 AMSDKAWGEVDKASM
+220 AMSEKAWGEVDKTVM
-235 RDKIMEAGNKATLV
+235 RDKIMEADNKATLV

-297 NETSVVNKIEKIYK
+297 NETTVVNKIEKIYK

-341 RVWEAIR
+341 RVYAVIR
-348 GHDAWDYCIQGIYE
+348 EHDAWDYCIQGIYE
-362 EDNQKFAVL
+362 EDNQKFAIL
-371 IDREQKLY
+371 IDRDQKLY
-379 RLDFSLTEEGMVVS
+379 RLDFSLTEEGMTAS
-393 DELIEVKQEF
+393 DELTEVKQEF

-411 FAEPENVERYTKFAD
+411 FAEPENVEQYTKFA
-426 PKDEDDESDDKDDKD
+426 
-441 DEDEDEDEPKE
+441 EPEQKPEKE
-452 EPTKMS
+452 PEEKPETKMS

-568 PKVIKHSDP
+568 PKVIKYSDP
-577 NSVWEKLE
+577 NNIWEKLE